1 MKIATYLNPRYTQL
15 KKQYMMPSKKIN
27 CLVIDDEPPARDI
40 LKKYISGVE
49 LLQLAGE
56 CANAVETFS
65 FLQRDSVDLLFLDIK
80 MPHILGTSFLRTLKN
95 PPKVIFTTAYRK
107 YAVEG
112 FDLNAVDFLLKPIS
126 FERFLQAVNKVMQ
139 LNIHVIVPSN
149 SSNELLSDQSHPFLY
164 FRADRKMVKVFLD
177 DILLIESLKDY
188 IKVITKTK
196 VIVSKQSISALE
208 EMLPREAFIRVHRSY
223 IIAINKIESYN
234 TDSIEIAK
242 KEIPIGRLFR
252 HDVSKRLN
260 LTPLKTNPSKQSIIP
275 LNNKQNDFEND
286 L

>member
-1 MKIATYLNPRYTQL
+1 MFIHMNNTHML
-15 KKQYMMPSKKIN
+15 PSKKVK

-40 LKKYISGVE
+40 LKKYISEVE
-49 LLQLAGE
+49 LLELAGE
-56 CANAVETFS
+56 CSNAVETLS
-65 FLQRDSVDLLFLDIK
+65 FLQNNAVELLFLDIR

-95 PPKVIFTTAYRK
+95 PPKVIFITAFRE

-139 LNIHVIVPSN
+139 LNIHVSGNSN
-149 SSNELLSDQSHPFLY
+149 LLNETISDQSHPFLY
-164 FRADRKMVKVFLD
+164 FRADRKMVKVFLE
-177 DILLIESLKDY
+177 DILFIESLKDY
-188 IKVITKTK
+188 IKVVTTHK

-208 EMLPREAFIRVHRSY
+208 EMLPKDTFVRVHRSY
-223 IIAINKIESYN
+223 IIAVNKIDTYN
-234 TDSIEIAK
+234 PDVIEIGK

-252 HDVSKRLN
+252 HDVSRILNISSPKIGTTKR
-260 LTPLKTNPSKQSIIP
+260 SIP
-275 LNNKQNDFEND
+275 QTDNSGKENKEKE

>member
-1 MKIATYLNPRYTQL
+1 ML
-15 KKQYMMPSKKIN
+15 PSKKIK

-40 LKKYISGVE
+40 LKKYIAGVD

-56 CANAVETFS
+56 CSNAVETLS
-65 FLQRDSVDLLFLDIK
+65 FLQNNSVELLFLDIK

-95 PPKVIFTTAYRK
+95 PPKVIFTTAFRK

-139 LNIHVIVPSN
+139 LNIHVTGNTSP
-149 SSNELLSDQSHPFLY
+149 LSESLPDQSHPFLY
-164 FRADRKMVKVFLD
+164 FRADRKMVKVFLE
-177 DILLIESLKDY
+177 DILFIESLKDY
-188 IKVITKTK
+188 IKVVTTQK
-196 VIVSKQSISALE
+196 VIVSKQSISSLE
-208 EMLPREAFIRVHRSY
+208 EMLPKDSFVRVHRSY
-223 IIAINKIESYN
+223 IIAVNKIDSYN
-234 TDSIEIAK
+234 TDTIEISK

-252 HDVSKRLN
+252 HEASKVLN
-260 LTPLKTNPSKQSIIP
+260 LPTLKANEENQLKKRVDSG
-275 LNNKQNDFEND
+275 NNETKEST